1 MDHAAPS
8 AVDLPAGGLLHALL
22 RAAVRL
28 TAAPLTSLDPP
39 APADAVVVLGA
50 PLAADGSLSPQAEE
64 RVTAGVAIFRR
75 GLAPVLC
82 LAGGHGPAA
91 LAGSDAEAE
100 GMARWVRALGVPE
113 AAIRV
118 DRASTCTH
126 TNALRAAEILLPEG
140 RRRVWLV
147 TQPFHT
153 RRAKHYFRRAGFEP
167 LGWRIEGGV
176 QDRDPVRALNWIAR
190 EYAAWALALWRVV
203 GPRPSA
209 RDTEARS

>member
-1 MDHAAPS
+1 MEHAEQAFADPS
-8 AVDLPAGGLLHALL
+8 ARRLLHALL

-39 APADAVVVLGA
+39 GPADAVVVLGA
-50 PLAADGSLSPQAEE
+50 PLATDGSLTPQAAE
-64 RVTAGVAIFRR
+64 RVDAGVAVLRR
-75 GLAPVLC
+75 GLAPVIC
-82 LAGGHGPAA
+82 LVGGHGPAA

-100 GMARWVRALGVPE
+100 GMARWVRAAGVPE
-113 AAIRV
+113 VAIRV
-118 DRASTCTH
+118 DRTSVCTH
-126 TNALRAAEILLPEG
+126 TNALRAADILLPEG

-176 QDRDPVRALNWIAR
+176 QEREPARALRWIAR
-190 EYAAWALALWRVV
+190 EYAAWALALWRAAS
-203 GPRPSA
+203 GR
-209 RDTEARS
+209 